1 MKGFIRGGFFR
12 VVVNNDLGCRICW
25 TNALQLEE
33 GNRNVDMKMFLEET
47 FANYTKLI
55 ENSNV
60 VAKKIK
66 DNLGVILIKI
76 SCASSHFPFLFDPMC
91 R

>member
-1 MKGFIRGGFFR
+1 MKYGSCGPFIFIFTAG
-12 VVVNNDLGCRICW
+12 VVP
-25 TNALQLEE
+25 EE

>member
-1 MKGFIRGGFFR
+1 MKYGSCGPFIFIFTAG
-12 VVVNNDLGCRICW
+12 VVP
-25 TNALQLEE
+25 EE

-66 DNLGVILIKI
+66 DKLTLVDVEGNI
-76 SCASSHFPFLFDPMC
+76 SVTSSSSLTPIGLEQI
-91 R
+91 